1 MSNKT
6 IADRIVSAANVGK
19 EAKFHSDDALSS
31 GTEYEFT
38 PAGLASYITGR
49 ADVVV
54 AGTDGLDA
62 GTVQEALQ
70 ALATRVAALEP

>member
-1 MSNKT
+1 MANKT
-6 IADRIVSAANVGK
+6 IADRVVRAANVGR
-19 EAKFHSDDALSS
+19 EAKFYSDDALSS

-38 PAGLASYITGR
+38 PDGLASYISA

-62 GTVQEALQ
+62 GTIQEALQ
-70 ALATRVAALEP
+70 ALATRIAALEP